1 MAVVEFLSADFN
13 FKLPEIKK
21 TREWLGACAKREKCT
36 LELIQYIFCSD
47 QYLLAINRDYLKHD
61 TLTDIITF
69 DYSNGRHLE
78 GEIYISLER
87 VRENAR
93 QYGVLFSEELRR
105 VMVHG
110 VLHLAGHSDKSARE
124 KAQMRKREDACLSLW
139 KK

>member
-1 MAVVEFLSADFN
+1 MAVVEFLSADLT

-21 TREWLGACAKREKCT
+21 TREWLVACARRQKCDI
-36 LELIQYIFCSD
+36 ELIQYVFCSD
-47 QYLLAINRDYLKHD
+47 HYLLAINRDYLKHD

-78 GEIYISLER
+78 GEIYISIDR

-93 QYGVLFSEELRR
+93 LFEVPFSEELKR
-105 VMVHG
+105 VLVHG